1 MSDNLFRRKSIAY
14 GFLNGFPVRNV
25 MILWQNCICWSCRV
39 RSIFCSLFSPEC
51 GFFRQR
57 NRRARHLSLLRRLLS
72 DHVVYFGNVHSFN
85 YVIISVFSSFFTI
98 FAR

>member
-1 MSDNLFRRKSIAY
+1 MCVSDNMFRRKSIAC
-14 GFLNGFPVRNV
+14 GFLNGFLARNV

-57 NRRARHLSLLRRLLS
+57 NRRACHLCLL
-72 DHVVYFGNVHSFN
+72 
-85 YVIISVFSSFFTI
+85 
-98 FAR
+98 